1 MSTNLFKVTRRAAL
15 SLCAV
20 ALTVPAFAP
29 ASAQAADKPV
39 IALSNAYYGNT
50 WRRQMV
56 DSFEAVAKKAKEQGV
71 IEDYII
77 LNGDGSVNQ
86 QMSQMGSLILKGVD
100 AIAIDAASESALNGV
115 IKKACSAG
123 VKVVAFDSVA
133 SAPCAY
139 KLNFSFVK
147 YQADLAEYVA
157 DRLDGEGNVLVVRG
171 VKGSAPDHDMYKG
184 QMSVLKKYPDLE
196 VVGTVYGQAT
206 GSVAQSAVANIL
218 PSLPHVDAVLTQGG
232 GDDYGVAKAFE
243 QYGGEYADDMPII
256 VGGGSSNFIHWW
268 ADRREKTGYSTISK
282 NTAPGI
288 GSAAFWL
295 AYEIEQGATPQ
306 KTMLMPVATVTND
319 NLGEYRD
326 MKPGVIVSPE
336 YTHDWVTE
344 HLLDK

>member
-1 MSTNLFKVTRRAAL
+1 MSKKLLRITRRAAL
-15 SLCAV
+15 SVCAM
-20 ALTVPAFAP
+20 ALAVPAVGPITAR
-29 ASAQAADKPV
+29 AADKPV

-56 DSFEAVAKKAKEQGV
+56 DSFEKAAKKAKEQGL
-71 IEDYII
+71 IKDYIV

-86 QMSQMGSLILKGVD
+86 QMSQMGSLILKNVD
-100 AIAIDAASESALNGV
+100 AIAIDSASESALNGV
-115 IKKACSAG
+115 IKKACKAG
-123 VKVVAFDSVA
+123 VKIVAFDSVA

-147 YQADLAEYVA
+147 YQADLAQYVA
-157 DRLDGEGNVLVVRG
+157 DRLDHKGNVLVVRG

-184 QMSVLKKYPDLE
+184 QMSVLNKYPDLK
-196 VVGTVYGQAT
+196 VVSTVYGQAT
-206 GSVAQSAVANIL
+206 GSVAQSAVANVL

-243 QYGGEYADDMPII
+243 QYGGQYKDNMPII

-268 ADRREKTGYSTISK
+268 AKRHKENGYRTISK

-295 AYEIEQGATPQ
+295 TYEIEQGATPP

-319 NLGEYRD
+319 NLDEYSD
-326 MKPGVIVSPE
+326 MKPGVIVSPV
-336 YTHDWVTE
+336 YTHEWVKK
-344 HLLDK
+344 HLLTK